1 MNKRQDRE
9 NESEDICGLCFNKW
23 AERLYFHRLH
33 STQHTM
39 ESPQEEPHTCVERQ
53 EGSGAGASGSAL
65 KKSLEQRH
73 RGSVKF

>member
-9 NESEDICGLCFNKW
+9 NESEGICGLRFNKW

-33 STQHTM
+33 GTQHTM

-53 EGSGAGASGSAL
+53 EGSGVGASGSAL

-73 RGSVKF
+73 RGSVEF